1 MRILVVDDEPH
12 LRRMMRLALE
22 GAGYDVEEA
31 ADGDQALSVFG
42 DGRRFAATL
51 LDQRMPGLDGLE
63 VLSRLKQRRADA
75 CVVMV
80 TAYATIELAVDA
92 MKLGA
97 TDFVRKPMTPETLR
111 ARSRRRAGQEQCA
124 SRRRACPP
132 RQQSP
137 RRASV
142 RRRYRRSRFWTT
154 NGFFVRRL
162 GVTEEA
168 GGLSHRFLVRQ
179 GRGESGVEIDVLIP
193 AHTRADTARQ
203 AGCQP
208 SAEFW
213 RVQAESA
220 VLNHLWANAAVP
232 DGPSSSIVSPGRSS
246 TRLWMPRGRDG
257 VRVEERSQLAR
268 VFERCSAGRVVEHA
282 PRIDVR
288 GYRAD
293 GCGEPCDGRFVV
305 TGPVFPGR
313 PMQPEIDD
321 PRPPAREVGAGCG
334 RRVGR
339 HARDAVSLQQPR
351 GLYLEPARMTRLTD
365 DGLIANRSGAR
376 RRTWQRA
383 VLRRRATA
391 ATGPVAARV
400 FHRVPLFQRGTAAT
414 VLSRGAASGR
424 G

>member
-31 ADGDQALSVFG
+31 ADGEQALSMFG
-42 DGRRFAATL
+42 DGSRFAATL

-80 TAYATIELAVDA
+80 TAYATIELAVEA

-111 ARSRRRAGQEQCA
+111 RAVAAALARSSAPADAGVSAEAAVAA
-124 SRRRACPP
+124 SDRPTTMPP
-132 RQQSP
+132 IEI
-137 RRASV
+137 
-142 RRRYRRSRFWTT
+142 WTT

-193 AHTRADTARQ
+193 ARTRADTARQ

-213 RVQAESA
+213 RRQAESA
-220 VLNHLWANAAVP
+220 LLNHLWAHAAVP
-232 DGPSSSIVSPGRSS
+232 HGSLV
-246 TRLWMPRGRDG
+246 
-257 VRVEERSQLAR
+257 V
-268 VFERCSAGRVVEHA
+268 GRVTGALVHA
-282 PRIDVR
+282 AMD
-288 GYRAD
+288 AS
-293 GCGEPCDGRFVV
+293 
-305 TGPVFPGR
+305 
-313 PMQPEIDD
+313 
-321 PRPPAREVGAGCG
+321 
-334 RRVGR
+334 RV
-339 HARDAVSLQQPR
+339 
-351 GLYLEPARMTRLTD
+351 
-365 DGLIANRSGAR
+365 
-376 RRTWQRA
+376 
-383 VLRRRATA
+383 
-391 ATGPVAARV
+391 
-400 FHRVPLFQRGTAAT
+400 
-414 VLSRGAASGR
+414 
-424 G
+424 